1 MSTWRPKRRACH
13 RSLAARIGAQTT
25 TGGVVVVAD
34 TNQYLLLEDKHRLAG
49 SPPGPAGLGWRPH
62 PPRSTGHTLTGQS
75 GHEPGRRGSRAG
87 RARPMV
93 DTYKTA
99 DGSAFPAGSPHPSG
113 LTLGLT

>member
-25 TGGVVVVAD
+25 TGGVVVVAG
-34 TNQYLLLEDKHRLAG
+34 TNQYLLLEDKHRPAG

-75 GHEPGRRGSRAG
+75 GHEPGMRGSRAG

-93 DTYKTA
+93 DTYKTG
-99 DGSAFPAGSPHPSG
+99 DGSAVRDGSRQPVG
-113 LTLGLT
+113 RTVGEA